1 MLCVSDCSQV
11 VHAASY
17 DVEAHVKAGPLLPR
31 NCTLYSNTSQIE
43 MYLYL
48 NMPLNEDVE
57 FFLQKQNNI
66 TLIRTVRS
74 TNNRI
79 KSHLYVSNFLSV
91 ILSAD
96 LILTPTIK
104 KAKCFR
110 YEKNFPHCTLIL
122 IKFIF
127 ALCMT
132 CM

>member
-1 MLCVSDCSQV
+1 M
-11 VHAASY
+11 
-17 DVEAHVKAGPLLPR
+17 PR

-79 KSHLYVSNFLSV
+79 KSHLHVSNFISALLSE
-91 ILSAD
+91 D

-104 KAKCFR
+104 RKQTVLDMNR
-110 YEKNFPHCTLIL
+110 IFPTVL
-122 IKFIF
+122 
-127 ALCMT
+127 
-132 CM
+132 